1 MSHLL
6 LKTAFLIAALSQVL
20 LPRQG
25 VSGELGVAFWN
36 VENLFDTVD
45 DPKTEGDEEF
55 TPGEPKA
62 WTKTRLE
69 LKLTN
74 LARVIGDMNSGQGPD
89 VLGLCEI
96 ENRAVLELL
105 VKHLDKTGRKYE
117 IVHEDSPSYRGID
130 CALLYD

>member
-1 MSHLL
+1 MRNQ
-6 LKTAFLIAALSQVL
+6 FLNTALSLCL
-20 LPRQG
+20 LSQLFIPDQT
-25 VSGELGVAFWN
+25 VAGELGLAFWN

-74 LARVIGDMNSGQGPD
+74 LTRVIGDMNSGSGPD

-96 ENRAVLELL
+96 ENRAVL
-105 VKHLDKTGRKYE
+105 
-117 IVHEDSPSYRGID
+117 
-130 CALLYD
+130 